1 MGDAWK
7 VNEGVNVSQSCFQA
21 DPVIE
26 STPSPTHTG
35 LAERRNFETESPVA
49 MEYLEYVISAFDTP
63 STSIRCPQKATV
75 IVCVVDHFLK
85 WMSNVAV
92 SAYASLISYVIP
104 RSQSLAC
111 GGEGGGP
118 SSALQRIC
126 G

>member
-7 VNEGVNVSQSCFQA
+7 VNEGVNESQSCFQA
-21 DPVIE
+21 APVSV
-26 STPSPTHTG
+26 STPSPTQMG
-35 LAERRNFETESPVA
+35 GAERRNFETESPVA
-49 MEYLEYVISAFDTP
+49 IEYLELVISAFEMP

-75 IVCVVDHFLK
+75 IVRVVDHLLK

-104 RSQSLAC
+104 RSQSPAC

-118 SSALQRIC
+118 SRALQLIC